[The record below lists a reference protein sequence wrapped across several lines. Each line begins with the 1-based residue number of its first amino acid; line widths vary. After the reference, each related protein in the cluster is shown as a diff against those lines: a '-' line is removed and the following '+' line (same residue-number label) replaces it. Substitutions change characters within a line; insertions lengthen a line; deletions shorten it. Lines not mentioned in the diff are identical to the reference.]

1 MQWRQWTVASADVAS
16 PANLAVECVQEMAH
30 TPATARL
37 LLLSV
42 GGQHTRPPLGRV
54 GEMMNMSGAHVGPYR
69 QHWAQVV
76 ATARGGWLTGPTWA
90 GLGLALQI
98 LSPLLLF

>member
-1 MQWRQWTVASADVAS
+1 M
-16 PANLAVECVQEMAH
+16 
-30 TPATARL
+30 ARL
-37 LLLSV
+37 QLLSV
-42 GGQHTRPPLGRV
+42 GGQDTRPLVGRV
-54 GEMMNMSGAHVGPYR
+54 GEMTDTSGAHVGPYR